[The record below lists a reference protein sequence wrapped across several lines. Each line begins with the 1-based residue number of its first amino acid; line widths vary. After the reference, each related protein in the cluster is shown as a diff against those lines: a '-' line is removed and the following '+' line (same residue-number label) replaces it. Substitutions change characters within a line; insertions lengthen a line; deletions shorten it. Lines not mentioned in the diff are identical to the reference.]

1 MDDPY
6 TAPSSSP
13 EVSQV
18 PLSSE
23 ERMWAMLGHL
33 SALTGMLTGGIGMV
47 VGPLIIWQIKK
58 DTMPFAAQEAKEAL
72 NFNITWLVGFVVLS
86 VLAAILTVILIG
98 LLLWPVIGLLAIG
111 WLVVTILAGLK
122 ANEGKAYR
130 YPATIRLIK

>member
-13 EVSQV
+13 EVSQA
-18 PLSSE
+18 PLGSE
-23 ERMWAMLGHL
+23 ERMWAMFGHL
-33 SALTGMLTGGIGMV
+33 SALTGLITGIGAV
-47 VGPLIIWQIKK
+47 LGPLIVWQIKK

-72 NFNITWLVGFVVLS
+72 NFNITWLAGIALLS
-86 VLAAILTVILIG
+86 ILAFILTFILIG
-98 LLLWPVIGLLAIG
+98 LLLWPVVWLLGIGWIVLAI
-111 WLVVTILAGLK
+111 IAGLK